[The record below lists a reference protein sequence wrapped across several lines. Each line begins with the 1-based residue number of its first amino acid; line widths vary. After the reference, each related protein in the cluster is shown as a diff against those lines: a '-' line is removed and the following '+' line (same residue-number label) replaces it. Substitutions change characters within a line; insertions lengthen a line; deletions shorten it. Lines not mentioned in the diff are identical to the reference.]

1 MTNINRIALP
11 SAAPQTDGKAFLSL
25 AGFEDRLEGHARE
38 LRRTVGQRTGIPV
51 SVGIA
56 PTKLLA
62 KVANRSAKKEAQDDA
77 LARIELTDLW
87 GIARR
92 LAVRLKDDGI
102 STPLELRAADPQ
114 ALRQRFG
121 VVMQRMVLE
130 LRGISCLEL
139 LTSDRKSIVSSRSF
153 GRLIKRAAERAG
165 RRSGRR
171 SPHRRRPGRAAP

>member
-1 MTNINRIALP
+1 VN
-11 SAAPQTDGKAFLSL
+11 S
-25 AGFEDRLEGHARE
+25 GHFVISCSDDTRE
-38 LRRTVGQRTGIPV
+38 LRRTVGQWTGNPA

-56 PTKLLA
+56 PTNLLA
-62 KVANRSAKKEAQDDA
+62 IVTNRFAKKEAHADGVKLLLDPAAQADA

-121 VVMQRMVLE
+121 
-130 LRGISCLEL
+130 G
-139 LTSDRKSIVSSRSF
+139 
-153 GRLIKRAAERAG
+153 
-165 RRSGRR
+165 
-171 SPHRRRPGRAAP
+171 

>member
-1 MTNINRIALP
+1 LTNINRIALP
-11 SAAPQTDGKAFLSL
+11 SAAPQTDGKAFLSP

-38 LRRTVGQRTGIPV
+38 LRCTVGQWIGIPV

-62 KVANRSAKKEAQDDA
+62 KVANRSAKKEAHADGVKLLLDPAAQDDA
-77 LARIELTDLW
+77 LARIDLTDLW

-114 ALRQRFG
+114 ALW
-121 VVMQRMVLE
+121 
-130 LRGISCLEL
+130 
-139 LTSDRKSIVSSRSF
+139 
-153 GRLIKRAAERAG
+153 
-165 RRSGRR
+165 
-171 SPHRRRPGRAAP
+171 